1 MYPRLDCSDVQSTV
15 RLNCLG
21 NGRLTARSST
31 RNKGAISLFDA
42 VKTDLTLVTDLPNFR
57 ITGPI
62 FAGNDDAA
70 YGGKTAEL
78 DADIAA
84 HMRDG
89 NRPAVLVTMGSSGT
103 SELLFGAI
111 KALMP
116 TLDAREKVPQDDWNV
131 LILASPAICR
141 LDEAQAVA
149 RNHPRLLVT
158 DRFIPGPVAN
168 AMADLVV
175 THGGQGTVQ
184 TAIAAGIPI
193 VGVGS
198 KWSSRLIWIMSWMLA
213 LGSAS
218 SGTIGEPSSPGK
230 QSHRFCSTRDTRTEQ
245 QYLQR
250 QYGR

>member
-1 MYPRLDCSDVQSTV
+1 M
-15 RLNCLG
+15 
-21 NGRLTARSST
+21 
-31 RNKGAISLFDA
+31 
-42 VKTDLTLVTDLPNFR
+42 KTDLTLVTDLPTFHNYRIPDNFR

-89 NRPAVLVTMGSSGT
+89 NRPAILVTMGSSGT
-103 SELLFGAI
+103 SELLFEAI

-131 LILASPAICR
+131 VILASPAICR

-158 DRFIPGPVAN
+158 DRFIPGPAAN

-184 TAIAAGIPI
+184 TAIAAGTPI
-193 VGVGS
+193 VGVGVQ
-198 KWSSRLIWIMSWMLA
+198 M
-213 LGSAS
+213 
-218 SGTIGEPSSPGK
+218 
-230 QSHRFCSTRDTRTEQ
+230 EQ
-245 QYLQR
+245 QINLDHVMDAGAGIRIQR
-250 QYGR
+250 HNWRALVIRKAVTQILLNSRYKNRAAVLAETIRKIDRPRNAGDRMWEFLLDL